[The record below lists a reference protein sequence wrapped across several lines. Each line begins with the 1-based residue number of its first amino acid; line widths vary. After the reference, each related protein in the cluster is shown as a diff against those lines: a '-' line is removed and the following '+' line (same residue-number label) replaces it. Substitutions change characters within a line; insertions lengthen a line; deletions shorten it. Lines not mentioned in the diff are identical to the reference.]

1 MCEQSSWRV
10 FTERPSYFP
19 STRIRTNLPEVAP
32 LTPVNKQVNEELKL
46 DKMFTTLFEGKFK
59 KFLGV
64 NNRPFGRGLCP
75 F

>member
-10 FTERPSYFP
+10 FTERLSYFP

-46 DKMFTTLFEGKFK
+46 DKMFTTLFET
-59 KFLGV
+59 
-64 NNRPFGRGLCP
+64 
-75 F
+75 